1 VGTTVIRGRIER
13 HRVGLAAAGVIVAAV
28 LAMIAYALAAVGYPV
43 HHEDL
48 NNGGVWTVSS
58 RYGAYAQAN
67 PSLTQANGRI
77 SAASTGTNLDVVQDG
92 NAVVGWDKTARTLT
106 SLDAS
111 NMAPVAGNRT
121 TLPQGAEVSMGGGIG
136 NAVLAVLD
144 PQAEALWA
152 MRIDPASPVPSLA
165 ALVNPAPP
173 TYTKVGAGAAL
184 TVGED
189 GTIYTISVTGRLSV
203 IRVSGAGF
211 AQPVVSTLDLGK
223 NPPLP
228 TITTVGEVPVVLA
241 GDRLVAPNGTD
252 VTLGDT
258 NATLQ
263 QPGASADGVVLATE
277 SGLFQVDF
285 GSGTRKP
292 IVQKGISGSPA
303 RPAVLGGCVSAAWAA
318 TTNIYYHACP
328 MDSPDANP
336 GELPGNGS
344 KVLVSR
350 INWGQVIFNDP
361 DSGATYAV
369 QGHEAYQIVDWPALV
384 PPTTQQN
391 AKNQNQNLTGVA
403 LQSKPPKA
411 VDDNFGARPGTATL
425 LHPLDNDSDPAG
437 NILAIDQVSRLDDK
451 AAELAISPDAQ
462 TISIALPQGATN
474 AVHFDYQIDDGKGKQ
489 ASAHVTV
496 TPGTGDGD
504 RPPQLRAGYQA
515 RPWSVGAS
523 SVLDIPVL
531 GDWRDPDG
539 DPVTLVSAETG
550 GKALPTTQDGDI
562 LYTAPP
568 NPPGGPITISYKVT
582 DGHGGTASGMLRV
595 TVISAKATTGAKP
608 VAEPD
613 VARTVVGQPVTIYPL
628 ANDLPGADPTIADPQ
643 LALASAVPQQSGANV
658 ISDLQHGT
666 VTITATTPQTYL
678 LPYVVSYGSQTA
690 RGEIR
695 VDVSPVNHAAAAIVA
710 MPDTA
715 TLRVQQ
721 SAIVDVL
728 ANDYDPAGN
737 VLVVQTAA
745 PAKADSDLRVAVI
758 GGHWLHISSDAVSPA
773 AGPQQI
779 TYTVTNG
786 QASATGSVIVT
797 EQPASSTPDTP
808 IAQTDAADV
817 RAGDSVT
824 VPVLDND
831 IDPDGATLS
840 LVPGSAEVVSGG
852 GQAFVSGNLVRYVA
866 PADTAAGATAKL
878 NYRVTNGQSS
888 SGSSTAT
895 GTVIVTIHPAP
906 ANAAATDLPPA
917 PLPLTYNVVAG
928 GKLTITIPT
937 SGIDPDGDT
946 VTLTGVGVA
955 PGGSAAGP
963 HLGSIVSMTAN
974 SLTYQAFPY
983 ADDAG
988 TDSFGYRMTDR
999 FGKVGTGLI
1008 RIGVVAPGSLQP
1020 PVAIDDTVVGAPG
1033 AALAVDV
1040 VANDYVAAGD
1050 TVTVAVAGDAS
1061 GATVEGKG
1069 GRILDVTAP
1078 AAGKTETIPYR
1089 LSDGTGDPSVG
1100 TLRVIGQKGWDN
1112 APIARDDAAKASS
1125 PAATSAVVSVLANDS
1140 DPDASDRLRVSRVNA
1155 VGATTNG
1162 STVTVPL
1169 TNSPQTIPYVIT
1181 DGNKKAAA
1189 VIYVP
1194 ALGSGAPYP
1203 KPGALIKIPA
1213 KGSSRPIDIND
1224 YLIDPAHKRLI
1235 TTTVDTIS
1243 TAPGD
1248 HVHVKA
1254 TSGSTLTFTSDGYSG
1269 PGSITMK
1276 VTDGKS
1282 VSAPGTSGYVTI
1294 PLEVGNPAAVLT
1306 CPPGLNSPLQRGG
1319 PAVSVDVS
1327 RACHVWLPDG
1337 TGLDQVRFTAKW
1349 GKTLT
1354 GVKLSTSGV
1363 GGRVVTVT
1371 PDASAPGP
1379 QQGSVQVGIQGSA
1392 QPAQTL
1398 SYNVLPP
1405 QDKQSGP
1412 LMTLRP
1418 ITIAG
1423 VKAGES
1429 RTVDVSQYAVSQLPH
1444 PQIRVLG
1451 CVRQSG
1457 SSASCKTSGGSVS
1470 VTPADSGHGV
1480 VTFAL
1485 SVTDNPADKARTVHV
1500 LLSVSVLGQPAAP
1513 TAITA
1518 DANRT
1523 DGGQVNVSWATPAYD
1538 GGASIDH
1545 YIVEWP
1551 GGSTPKCSSSPCV
1564 ITGLTNG
1571 KPYVFRV
1578 AAHNAAGFTSAF
1590 SSPSNSATPDAK
1602 PDQVTGV
1609 SIAKVGDHALTIAWT
1624 PATGAG
1630 SAVTHYRVTIANK
1643 GGGSAPGAAV
1653 LGRVTTYQVTG
1664 LTNDDVYSFTVAA
1677 QNADGWGLPSA
1688 PVDGQSAGKPSPL
1701 TAPGVPAEQPTAPTD
1716 DTTVAITWKAETDP
1730 NGPPTKSYSV
1740 YRRTGDS
1747 GNGTQLCTRSANE
1760 ELTCNDQVANDGTTY
1775 QYGVSATNGAGIE
1788 SDVTDWTTFKA
1799 IGMPGQVADVQAFDG
1814 KGPGNTAPGIDGGID
1829 VTFTVPKAH
1838 GAAITE
1844 MQYQLN
1850 GGAWTNFP
1858 ESSWTEGT
1866 TTPRLPIGGLTNGTD
1881 YRVAVRA
1888 YNGTNFGPASAPS
1901 NTVTPYGLPHTPT
1914 GTATA
1919 AGTSVTYKW
1928 SDTENGRP
1936 LTYLVDIDGK
1946 ATLTENQPGEL
1957 DNQDRGYGYNY
1968 SISVKVTD
1976 SEGQSAQSTPQ
1987 NGTTTNQLPAPS
1999 SVSCS
2004 LSGDTGVNCSWS
2016 WSADTTNLTNI
2027 VYHYQ
2032 FANGGGS
2039 GTTSGKSASAT
2050 GTTYSTSYA
2059 VTVYVTASSSHGG
2072 SSSSGSTTSNSVTT
2086 KPKPPDPQFQV
2097 QHSGTCN
2104 YAGYTACENVEVRLI
2119 GFAPGGRASCYAGG
2133 VSAPDWGPYTLSAGS
2148 DGTSGWVENGLF
2160 DSAGS
2165 RFTDGTFNLGV
2176 SANGLT
2182 CS

>member
-1 VGTTVIRGRIER
+1 VWATVIWGEIKR
-13 HRVGLAAAGVIVAAV
+13 HRVGLAATGVVVAAV
-28 LAMIAYALAAVGYPV
+28 LAMVAYALAAVGYPV

-58 RYGAYAQAN
+58 RYGEFAQAN
-67 PSLTQANGRI
+67 PGLTQANGKI
-77 SAASTGTNLDVVQDG
+77 SAAATGDSLDVVQDG
-92 NAVVGWDKTARTLT
+92 NAVVGWDKTASTLT
-106 SLDAS
+106 SLDAA
-111 NMAPVAGNRT
+111 NMAPVAGNPT
-121 TLPQGAEVSMGGGIG
+121 KLPQDAMVSMGGSIG
-136 NAVLAVLD
+136 NAVVAVLD
-144 PQAEALWA
+144 PQAGALWA
-152 MRIDPASPVPSLA
+152 MRIDPSAPVPSLA
-165 ALVNPAPP
+165 ALVTPAPA
-173 TYTKVGAGAAL
+173 TYTKVGTDAAL
-184 TVGED
+184 TVGQD

-211 AQPVVSTLDLGK
+211 GQPVVSTLDLGK
-223 NPPLP
+223 NPPSP
-228 TITTVGEVPVVLA
+228 TITTVGDVPVVLA

-252 VTLGDT
+252 VTLGDA

-263 QPGASADGVVLATE
+263 QPGASADDVVVATD
-277 SGLFQVDF
+277 SGLLQVEF
-285 GSGTRKP
+285 GSGTSKP

-318 TTNIYYHACP
+318 ATNIYYHACP

-336 GELPGNGS
+336 GELPGDGS
-344 KVLVSR
+344 TVLVSR
-350 INWGQVIFNDP
+350 VNWGQVIFNDP

-369 QGHEAYQIVDWPALV
+369 QGHTAYQIVDWPALA

-391 AKNQNQNLTGVA
+391 SKNQDQNLTGVA
-403 LQSKPPKA
+403 LQNKPPKA
-411 VDDNFGARPGTATL
+411 VDDDLGARPGATTL
-425 LHPLDNDSDPAG
+425 LHVLDNDSDPAG

-451 AAELAISPDAQ
+451 AAELAIAPDAQ
-462 TISIALPQGATN
+462 TISIALPQGATS

-496 TPGTGDGD
+496 TPSAGDGD

-550 GKALPTTQDGDI
+550 GKAVPTTQDGDI

-568 NPPGGPITISYKVT
+568 NPPGGPITITYKVT
-582 DGHGGTASGMLRV
+582 DGHFGTASGTLRV

-628 ANDLPGADPTIADPQ
+628 ANDLPGADPTSADPQ
-643 LALASAVPQQSGANV
+643 LSLASAVPQQSGATV

-666 VTITATTPQTYL
+666 VTFTAATPQTYL

-695 VDVSPVNHAAAAIVA
+695 VDVSPVGHAAAAIVA

-715 TLRVQQ
+715 TLRMQQ
-721 SAIVDVL
+721 SAIIDVL

-737 VLVVQTAA
+737 VLVVQTAT
-745 PAKADSDLRVAVI
+745 PANADSDLRVAVI
-758 GGHWLHISSDAVSPA
+758 DGHWLHISSDAVSPA

-786 QASATGSVIVT
+786 QASAIGSVTVT
-797 EQPASSTPDTP
+797 EQAAPSTPDTP
-808 IAQTDAADV
+808 VAQTDAADV

-831 IDPDGATLS
+831 IDPDGARLS
-840 LVPGSAEVVSGG
+840 LVPASAEVVSGG

-866 PADTAAGATAKL
+866 PADAVAGATAKL
-878 NYRVTNGQSS
+878 NYTVANGQAS
-888 SGSSTAT
+888 SGTSTAT

-906 ANAAATDLPPA
+906 ANAAASDLPPA

-928 GKLTITIPT
+928 GKLRITIPT

-983 ADDAG
+983 ADDVG

-999 FGKVGTGLI
+999 FGKVGTGFI

-1020 PVAIDDTVVGAPG
+1020 PVAVDDTVVGAPG

-1050 TVTVAVAGDAS
+1050 AVTVAVAGDVS
-1061 GATVEGKG
+1061 GATMEGKG

-1100 TLRVIGQKGWDN
+1100 TLRVIGQTGWDN

-1125 PAATSAVVSVLANDS
+1125 PAATSAVVSVLANDD
-1140 DPDASDRLRVSRVNA
+1140 DPDASDRLHVSKVDA

-1169 TNSPQTIPYVIT
+1169 TSSPQTIPYVVT
-1181 DGNKKAAA
+1181 DGNKTAAA

-1194 ALGSGAPYP
+1194 ALGSGAPYA

-1213 KGSSRPIDIND
+1213 RGSSQPIDIND

-1254 TSGSTLTFTSDGYSG
+1254 TASTLRFTSDGYSG
-1269 PGSITMK
+1269 PGTITMK

-1294 PLEVGNPAAVLT
+1294 PLEVGKPTAVLT
-1306 CPPGLNSPLQRGG
+1306 CPSGLNSALQRGG
-1319 PAVSVDVS
+1319 QAVSLDVS
-1327 RACHVWLPDG
+1327 RACRVWLPDG

-1349 GKTLT
+1349 GKALT

-1363 GGRVVTVT
+1363 GGRIVTVT
-1371 PDASAPGP
+1371 PDASTPGP

-1423 VKAGES
+1423 VRAGES
-1429 RTVDVSQYAVSQLPH
+1429 RTVDISQYAVSPLPH

-1457 SSASCKTSGGSVS
+1457 PSTPCTSNGDSVRITPDGSA
-1470 VTPADSGHGV
+1470 HGV
-1480 VTFAL
+1480 VTFTL
-1485 SVTDNPADKARTVHV
+1485 SLTDDAQDKSRTVHA

-1513 TAITA
+1513 TAVTA

-1538 GGASIDH
+1538 GGANIDH
-1545 YIVEWP
+1545 YVVEWP
-1551 GGSTPKCSSSPCV
+1551 GGSSAKCTSSPCV
-1564 ITGLTNG
+1564 VTGLTNG
-1571 KPYVFRV
+1571 KPYTFRV

-1609 SIAKVGDHALTIAWT
+1609 SIAKVGDHALTIAWA
-1624 PATGAG
+1624 PATGTG

-1643 GGGSAPGAAV
+1643 GGGSAPAPAV
-1653 LGRVTTYQVTG
+1653 LGRVATYQVTG

-1688 PVDGQSAGKPSPL
+1688 SVDGQSAGKPSPL
-1701 TAPGVPAEQPTAPTD
+1701 AAPDVPAEQATVPTD
-1716 DTTVAITWKAETDP
+1716 DTTVAITWKAETDS
-1730 NGPPTKSYSV
+1730 NGPPTKSYAV
-1740 YRRTGDS
+1740 YRRTGGS

-1760 ELTCNDQVANDGTTY
+1760 ELTCDDQVANDGTTY

-1788 SDVTDWTTFKA
+1788 SAVTGWTTFKA
-1799 IGMPGQVADVQAFDG
+1799 IGMPDQVGGVQAFDG
-1814 KGPGNTAPGIDGGID
+1814 AGAGNTAPGLDGKIN
-1829 VTFTVPKAH
+1829 VSFSVPKAH

-1850 GGAWTNFP
+1850 GGGWTDFAGGAWAEGAS
-1858 ESSWTEGT
+1858 ESET
-1866 TTPRLPIGGLTNGTD
+1866 IGGLANGTK
-1881 YRVAVRA
+1881 YTVAVRA
-1888 YNGTNFGPASAPS
+1888 GNGTYFGPASAAS
-1901 NTVTPYGLPHTPT
+1901 NTVTPYGLPNTPT
-1914 GTATA
+1914 GSATA
-1919 AGTSVTYKW
+1919 SGTSVTYKW
-1928 SDTENGRP
+1928 NDTENGRP

-1946 ATLTENQPGEL
+1946 TTLTENQPGEL

-1976 SEGQSAQSTPQ
+1976 TEGQSAESTPHS
-1987 NGTTTNQLPAPS
+1987 GTTTNQLPAPS

-2032 FANGGGS
+2032 FTNGGGS

-2072 SSSSGSTTSNSVTT
+2072 SSSSASATSNSVTT
-2086 KPKPPDPQFQV
+2086 KPKPSWTV
-2097 QHSGTCN
+2097 TVS
-2104 YAGYTACENVEVRLI
+2104 
-2119 GFAPGGRASCYAGG
+2119 
-2133 VSAPDWGPYTLSAGS
+2133 VSATCPQQNFSSHPYNPGPPPTCATGFIPRGTQLTATCSVVEPGWYDIDDPSKDDTWYRISGGDYVVRS
-2148 DGTSGWVENGLF
+2148 NVSGNTSGMP
-2160 DSAGS
+2160 S
-2165 RFTDGTFNLGV
+2165 
-2176 SANGLT
+2176 
-2182 CS
+2182 C